1 MRKNS
6 RTKKNKTTSIF
17 NKMYEDFKNNQ
28 KIKEKKELKIRE
40 DQIKKD
46 LDKIKVKDRD
56 IRTKE
61 EDLKKKEDILK
72 VKDNDLKLCEMAHNI
87 ENGCN
92 DNEVNLIPKNP
103 KKKGFFEK
111 FFQLFG

>member
-1 MRKNS
+1 
-6 RTKKNKTTSIF
+6 
-17 NKMYEDFKNNQ
+17 MYEDFKNNQ

-56 IRTKE
+56 IKVKE

-72 VKDNDLKLCEMAHNI
+72 VKDNDYHSYKTKDKI
-87 ENGCN
+87 R
-92 DNEVNLIPKNP
+92 KNV
-103 KKKGFFEK
+103 KN
-111 FFQLFG
+111 